1 MLKIV
6 LFIAFI
12 GHVLCGICDCLLSYK
27 PSGRLDLKGA
37 LKSSDRMREVF
48 NDYPI
53 EWALMSILLGVC
65 AITMFGFG
73 YLELSKWMAEY
84 SGVASLAMY
93 LSAIVFLI
101 PMVCHHIICG
111 LVEWFYVRLGK
122 TDEAREA
129 ALEFQ
134 KKTIA
139 TMIVGYLG
147 LAIFLITLFIM
158 VLTGKTSLP
167 QWACV
172 FNTLPLMLVLTPSK
186 IPAKG
191 NIAGAVMYLGLII
204 LL

>member
-27 PSGRLDLKGA
+27 PGGRLDLKEA

-53 EWALMSILLGVC
+53 KWALMSIMLGVC

-84 SGVASLAMY
+84 SGVASWVMY
-93 LSAIVFLI
+93 ISAIVFLI
-101 PMVCHHIICG
+101 PIVCHHIICG

-147 LAIFLITLFIM
+147 LAVFVITLFIM
-158 VLTGKTSLP
+158 VLTGKTPLP

-172 FNTLPLMLVLTPSK
+172 FNTLPLMLFLTPTK
-186 IPAKG
+186 LPAKG
-191 NIAGAVMYLGLII
+191 NIAGAIMYLGLIV